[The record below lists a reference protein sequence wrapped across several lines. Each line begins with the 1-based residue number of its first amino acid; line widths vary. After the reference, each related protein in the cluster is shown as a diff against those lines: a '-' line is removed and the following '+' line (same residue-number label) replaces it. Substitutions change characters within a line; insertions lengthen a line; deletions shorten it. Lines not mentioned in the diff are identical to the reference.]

1 MGNALVRRR
10 LYFSGS
16 RMESILPLH
25 RPGLISL
32 SKTVRRS
39 EISTQRIQVCVEARS
54 GSGCGLLWPGLVMA
68 EGEEERERLRER
80 REKEEGKR
88 AA

>member
-1 MGNALVRRR
+1 
-10 LYFSGS
+10 
-16 RMESILPLH
+16 MESILPLH

-68 EGEEERERLRER
+68 EGEEERERQRER